1 MMDGNGGSA
10 AVPARPPR
18 RTDALRTAAR
28 SPRLRRLLAAYLF
41 FCVTEYAVWIAVL
54 VWAYGVGGVRG
65 ASIISVVQL
74 APTALLA
81 PVVAAWC
88 SRLSRPH
95 ALTLAYAVQAATL
108 VVEAAA
114 LLVAPPVVVGLVSA
128 VACVANSAVRPVHY
142 AILPDLAETA
152 GELTASNSLTG
163 GSEAGAMFLGPLLA
177 GLLMVSGGPA
187 GVVLV
192 GAVLLGA
199 STVLV
204 APLRTVGGS
213 SGPASAHV
221 IIRTPPWKDLLRDP
235 AARLFGVTTFAEYL
249 LLGALDILLVVL
261 ALDVLGLPQ
270 AGVGLLNS
278 ASGVGALLGTV
289 ATVLLVGARR
299 LTPAILVGA
308 VTAGLPIAAA
318 GVTHLTGVALL
329 LVAVAGAG
337 KLFYDVAAR
346 TLLQRSVSERLLV
359 GVFGMQ
365 ESTMSI
371 GLAAG
376 AVLTPGLIAWLGTA
390 GAFVVVGLLLPAAA
404 LVVLPGLRRADARSD
419 VSPEDV
425 ARLAAV
431 PFLGVLTP
439 LLVERL
445 VLEQT
450 AHTVQPD
457 TRVITEGDLGDA
469 FYVIVSGRVEV
480 TQRGTLLRELGPG
493 DWFGELALLRGV
505 ARTASVRSTTAC
517 TFVVLSR
524 DAFLGAVTGFT
535 RSVEAADA
543 HAERYLDLST
553 DLDEDLG
560 A

>member
-1 MMDGNGGSA
+1 MDGNEGPA
-10 AVPARPPR
+10 AVPARVPR
-18 RTDALRTAAR
+18 RTDALRTTAR
-28 SPRLRRLLAAYLF
+28 SPRLRRLLAAYVL
-41 FCVTEYAVWIAVL
+41 FCVTEYAAWIAVL

-65 ASIISVVQL
+65 ASVISVVQL
-74 APTALLA
+74 VPTALLA

-95 ALTLAYAVQAATL
+95 ALTLAYAVLAATL
-108 VVEAAA
+108 VVQAVA
-114 LLVAPPVVVGLVSA
+114 LLVAPPVLVGLACA

-142 AILPDLAETA
+142 AILPDLAETT
-152 GELTASNSLTG
+152 GELTASNSLSG

-177 GLLMVSGGPA
+177 GLIMVSVGPA

-192 GAVLLGA
+192 GAVLIGA
-199 STVLV
+199 ATVLV
-204 APLRTVGGS
+204 APLRTVGGK
-213 SGPASAHV
+213 SGPVSAHV

-235 AARLFGVTTFAEYL
+235 AARLFGATTFAEYL

-261 ALDVLGLPQ
+261 ALDILGLPQ
-270 AGVGLLNS
+270 SGVGLLNS
-278 ASGVGALLGTV
+278 AAGVGALVGTA

-308 VTAGLPIAAA
+308 LTAGLPIALA
-318 GVTHLTGVALL
+318 GATHVTGVALL
-329 LVAVAGAG
+329 LVAVAGGG

-371 GLAAG
+371 GLATG
-376 AVLTPGLIAWLGTA
+376 AVLTPLLITWVGTT
-390 GAFVVVGLLLPAAA
+390 GAFVVVGLLLPGAAV
-404 LVVLPGLRRADARSD
+404 VVLPGLRRADARSD
-419 VSPEDV
+419 VSPDDV
-425 ARLAAV
+425 ARLMAV
-431 PFLGVLTP
+431 PFLAVLTP

-445 VLEQT
+445 VREQT
-450 AHTVQPD
+450 ERSVPAGTWV
-457 TRVITEGDLGDA
+457 VTEGDLGDA
-469 FYVIVSGRVEV
+469 FYVVAAGRVEV

-524 DAFLGAVTGFT
+524 EAFLGAVTGFA

-543 HAERYLDLST
+543 HAERYVDLPEV
-553 DLDEDLG
+553 EDDRG